1 MIRVVRLE
9 TREVNS
15 FLNKLCFTWITI
27 FKKVVRMKKNTLLNE
42 KFVEFSRFSFEG
54 EVNYN
59 FSSLHRETIE
69 VIEIEM

>member
-1 MIRVVRLE
+1 
-9 TREVNS
+9 
-15 FLNKLCFTWITI
+15 
-27 FKKVVRMKKNTLLNE
+27 MKKNTLLNE